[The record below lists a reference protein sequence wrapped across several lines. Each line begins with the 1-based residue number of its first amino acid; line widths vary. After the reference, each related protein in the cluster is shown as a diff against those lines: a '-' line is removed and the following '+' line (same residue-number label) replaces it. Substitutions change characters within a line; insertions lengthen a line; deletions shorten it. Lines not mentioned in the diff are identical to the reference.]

1 MPIQAIPLEAVDMK
15 YLQSQGAMKGISEY
29 LTDDKIEK
37 LRETECYTLINSEKE
52 IVACAG
58 VIEYWPGRVE
68 AWMFFH
74 PKCKKD
80 FLGIYKIIKK
90 FLKTRRFRRVE
101 ATVNKDFVN
110 GHRWVKAFGF
120 KLEAETLKKYG
131 LFGED
136 SSLYALVEP

>member
-1 MPIQAIPLEAVDMK
+1 MPVIAVPMEVVDMK
-15 YLQSQGAMKGISEY
+15 YLQEQGALHGVSDY
-29 LTDDKIEK
+29 LTDDKLEQLK
-37 LRETECYTLINSEKE
+37 KTECYTFLNSEQK
-52 IVACAG
+52 IIACAG
-58 VIEYWPGRVE
+58 IIEYWPGRVE

-74 PKCKKD
+74 PNCKKD
-80 FLGIYKIIKK
+80 FLGIYKVVKK

-101 ATVNKDFVN
+101 ATVNKAFVN

-120 KLEAETLKKYG
+120 QLEAETLRKYG